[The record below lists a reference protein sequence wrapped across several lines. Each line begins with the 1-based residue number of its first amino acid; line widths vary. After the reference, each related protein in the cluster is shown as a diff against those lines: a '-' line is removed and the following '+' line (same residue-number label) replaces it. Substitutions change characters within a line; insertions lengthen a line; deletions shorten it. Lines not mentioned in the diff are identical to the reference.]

1 VGLIPLNFLIL
12 HLVDLNGNKFAI
24 NLQSIILNKGKDHKI
39 EHKIEHKIDHKIE
52 HKIDHKIDNKSDKK
66 NNQVISVTLPQILS
80 DKIKKFEKFLKSDKN
95 SAPISNTTINSQ
107 KLYSEIVNLKNI
119 TFKEKGYREINIST
133 MKLLKNIKTI
143 HSENLVKII
152 FKSILFDLLEEK
164 NKTSLTNKK
173 KPTLL
178 LPEIFSLIPSA
189 PFLPSQSVE
198 NMNRISLV
206 LDLDETLIHNL
217 NVKYFIF
224 KNKYL
229 N

>member
-1 VGLIPLNFLIL
+1 VGLVPLNFLIL
-12 HLVDLNGNKFAI
+12 HLVDLNGNNKNQVKFI
-24 NLQSIILNKGKDHKI
+24 LKCFILNLQSIILNKGNDN
-39 EHKIEHKIDHKIE
+39 KIEHKIDNKIE
-52 HKIDHKIDNKSDKK
+52 HKSDNK
-66 NNQVISVTLPQILS
+66 NHPVISVTLPQNLS
-80 DKIKKFEKFLKSDKN
+80 DKLKKFEKFLKSDKN
-95 SAPISNTTINSQ
+95 SAPISKTTINSQ
-107 KLYSEIVNLKNI
+107 KLYSEIINLKNI
-119 TFKEKGYREINIST
+119 AFKEKGYREINIST
-133 MKLLKNIKTI
+133 MKLLKNIKTT

-152 FKSILFDLLEEK
+152 FRSILFDLLEEK

-224 KNKYL
+224 LKIFK
-229 N
+229 